1 MNYSD
6 LSLKKN
12 IETNSFKWNDKE
24 IKVLKYLPIDDRYD
38 IVMITLQKSF
48 EDGIY
53 NPIKLD
59 LFFHLNLVYL
69 YTDLEFTPEE
79 REAETK
85 LYDEMKSSGFLDE
98 FLKNIDANEYKEMQE
113 DIETIAE
120 LSSKYK
126 ASAGNVLRQFIN
138 DLPANVEAASKMVE
152 SFNPEKYQAVVDF
165 AKAANGNRPLPQ
177 EKVNLD

>member
-24 IKVLKYLPIDDRYD
+24 INILKYLPIDDKYD
-38 IVMITLQKSF
+38 IVMITIQKAF

-59 LFFHLNLVYL
+59 LYFHLNLVYL
-69 YTDLEFTPEE
+69 YTDLDFTPEE

-98 FLKNIDANEYKEMQE
+98 FLKNIDPNDYKEMQE
-113 DIETIAE
+113 DIENIVD
-120 LSSKYK
+120 LSLKYK
-126 ASAGNVLRQFIN
+126 TSAASVMRNFIN

-165 AKAANGNRPLPQ
+165 AKAANGNRALPKEQ
-177 EKVNLD
+177 VKLD